1 MSEQTNLKLKSKIF
15 IKGKITALT
24 GLHIGGNSIGM
35 AIGGADKVV
44 VRNPLTNEPY
54 IPGSSLRGKMR
65 SLLERARGAEN
76 LNENKE
82 GGFFYESKKDNE
94 GKLKHEGSAGR
105 DPETLLGKLFGVSA
119 EKNNGQ
125 PTRLMVRDAPL
136 TKESKKHLE
145 NAPNTDMPMTEVKT
159 EVNIDRI
166 TSAANPRQFERV
178 PAGAVFA
185 FELVLTLLEGDN
197 ETQFLNLIRE
207 GLELVQHD
215 SLGGHGSRGY
225 GAVEFSV
232 ETLQERTMQNFQQ
245 DQAASDVGESLM
257 GLFANLKANTV
268 VAAGA

>member
-1 MSEQTNLKLKSKIF
+1 MSEQMNPKLKSKIF
-15 IKGKITALT
+15 ITGTIKALT

-65 SLLERARGAEN
+65 SLLERARGDEKHN
-76 LNENKE
+76 PTE
-82 GGFFYESKKDNE
+82 GGFSLKD
-94 GKLKHEGSAGR
+94 GKLEAQAGIN
-105 DPETLLGKLFGVSA
+105 PETLLGKLFGVSA
-119 EKNNGQ
+119 DKNNGQ

-136 TKESKKHLE
+136 TATSKQQLE

-178 PAGAVFA
+178 PAGAEFH
-185 FELVLTLLEGDN
+185 FELVLTLLEGDD
-197 ETQFLNLIRE
+197 ESQFLNLIRE

-225 GAVEFSV
+225 GAVEFSIDKI
-232 ETLQERTMQNFQQ
+232 EQRTMENYQKGE
-245 DQAASDVGESLM
+245 AARIVTDDIRK
-257 GLFANLKANTV
+257 LFNTAMLKV
-268 VAAGA
+268 VNAGA

>member
-1 MSEQTNLKLKSKIF
+1 MSEQTNPKLKSKIF
-15 IKGKITALT
+15 IRGTIKALT

-65 SLLERARGAEN
+65 SLLERARGDEKHN
-76 LNENKE
+76 PKE
-82 GGFFYESKKDNE
+82 GGFSFKE
-94 GKLKHEGSAGR
+94 GKLEASAGIN
-105 DPETLLGKLFGVSA
+105 PESMLGKLFGVSA
-119 EKNNGQ
+119 DKNNGQ
-125 PTRLMVRDAPL
+125 PTRLMVRDAHL
-136 TKESKKHLE
+136 TPASKKQLE

-166 TSAANPRQFERV
+166 TSAAIPRQFERV
-178 PAGAVFA
+178 PAGAEFN
-185 FELVLTLLEGDN
+185 FELVLTLLEGDD

-225 GAVEFSV
+225 GAVEFV
-232 ETLQERTMQNFQQ
+232 VQKLQERTMQHYQKGE
-245 DQAASDVGESLM
+245 AAADVNETLM
-257 GLFANLKANTV
+257 ALFAGLQPKSE

>member
-1 MSEQTNLKLKSKIF
+1 MSEQTNPKLKSKIF

-65 SLLERARGAEN
+65 SLLERARGDEKHN
-76 LNENKE
+76 PEE
-82 GGFFYESKKDNE
+82 GGFSLKE
-94 GKLKHEGSAGR
+94 GKLEAQAGIN
-105 DPETLLGKLFGVSA
+105 PETLLGKLFGVSA
-119 EKNNGQ
+119 DKNNGQ
-125 PTRLMVRDAPL
+125 PTRLMVRDAHL
-136 TKESKKHLE
+136 TPASKEQLE

-178 PAGAVFA
+178 PAGAEFD
-185 FELVLTLLEGDN
+185 FELVLTLLEGDD
-197 ETQFLNLIRE
+197 EKQLLNLIRE

-225 GAVEFSV
+225 GAVEFRI
-232 ETLQERTMQNFQQ
+232 ETLQERTMQHYQQ
-245 DQAASDVGESLM
+245 GQAASDVSSELVE
-257 GLFANLKANTV
+257 LFANLQSNAAAV
-268 VAAGA
+268 AGA